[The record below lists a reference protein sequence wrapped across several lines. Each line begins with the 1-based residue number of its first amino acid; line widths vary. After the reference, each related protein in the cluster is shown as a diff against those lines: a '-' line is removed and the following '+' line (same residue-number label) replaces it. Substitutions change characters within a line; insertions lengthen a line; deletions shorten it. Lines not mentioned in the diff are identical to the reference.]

1 MSLIEFES
9 ENEYSASIKVIG
21 VGGGGTNAVN
31 SMVRSQIKGVDFLV
45 ANTDIQSLEASKCPG
60 KIQVGGELTRGLG
73 AGSNPEIGQRAALES
88 EEQIRDSLE
97 GSDMVFITAG
107 MGGGTGTGGA
117 PIISRIA
124 KESGALTVGVVTKP
138 FLFEGKRRI
147 RQAEEGIAELEKEV
161 DTLIV
166 IPNQKLLSFVGKQ
179 TSLTGAFG
187 IVDDVL
193 KQAVCSISDL
203 IVIPGL
209 INLDFADVKTIMCD
223 MGKALM
229 GSGTAAGENRAVE
242 AAQKAIS
249 SPLLD
254 EATVEGA
261 RGILINITGGEDMS
275 LLEVNE
281 ASMLIQNSAHED
293 AHIIFG
299 SVIDDSLD
307 GQIRVTVIATG
318 FEALTAAE
326 NPQAAATP
334 QIIANPQVPASIPE
348 AASAEPQVDPA
359 PPAPA
364 PEPVPETSGPA
375 TTEDNATPYKHL
387 KSLANSIKE
396 ENPEE
401 YSAMAVNFDI
411 PTFLRKHAD

>member
-1 MSLIEFES
+1 MALIEFEH
-9 ENEYSASIKVIG
+9 ENNYSACIKVVGI
-21 VGGGGTNAVN
+21 GGGGTNAVN
-31 SMVRSQIKGVDFLV
+31 SMVRDNIRGVEFLV
-45 ANTDIQSLEASKCPG
+45 ANTDVQSLEASDCPG
-60 KIQVGGELTRGLG
+60 KIQVGLELTRGLG
-73 AGSNPEIGQRAALES
+73 AGSNPEVGQRAALES
-88 EEQIRDSLE
+88 EDQIREALE
-97 GSDMVFITAG
+97 GADMVFITAG

-124 KESGALTVGVVTKP
+124 KETGALTVGVVTKP
-138 FLFEGKRRI
+138 FSFEGKRRI
-147 RQAEEGIAELEKEV
+147 LQAEAGIRELQEAV

-209 INLDFADVKTIMCD
+209 INLDFADVRAIMCD

-261 RGILINITGGEDMS
+261 RGILINVTGGEDMT

-281 ASMLIQNSAHED
+281 ASTLIQKSAHED

-299 SVIDDSLD
+299 SVIDNTLD
-307 GQIRVTVIATG
+307 GQMRVTVIATG
-318 FEALTAAE
+318 FEQNKKSESTVE
-326 NPQAAATP
+326 
-334 QIIANPQVPASIPE
+334 PAKE
-348 AASAEPQVDPA
+348 EPQSIEKASEAKVDR
-359 PPAPA
+359 
-364 PEPVPETSGPA
+364 SI
-375 TTEDNATPYKHL
+375 PYKHL
-387 KSLANSIKE
+387 KSLVNAMKE

-401 YSAMAVNFDI
+401 FPPMAVNFDI

>member
-9 ENEYSASIKVIG
+9 ENLYSASIKVIG

-31 SMVRSQIKGVDFLV
+31 SMVRSQIRGVDFMV

-88 EEQIRDSLE
+88 EDQIRDSLE
-97 GSDMVFITAG
+97 GADMVFITAG

-117 PIISRIA
+117 PIIARIA

-138 FLFEGKRRI
+138 FSFEGKRRI
-147 RQAEEGIAELEKEV
+147 RQAEEGIAELEKAV

-229 GSGTAAGENRAVE
+229 GSGTAAGENRAIE

-275 LLEVNE
+275 LLEVDE
-281 ASMLIQNSAHED
+281 ASTLIQNSAHED

-318 FEALTAAE
+318 FDSQSMTAS
-326 NPQAAATP
+326 TP
-334 QIIANPQVPASIPE
+334 EVASPE
-348 AASAEPQVDPA
+348 VEK
-359 PPAPA
+359 
-364 PEPVPETSGPA
+364 PA
-375 TTEDNATPYKHL
+375 TSFEIPKTPSKESTTPYKHL

-396 ENPEE
+396 DNPED